1 MDALDIRGLSKTFSG
16 HVVLHGVDLTVKSGE
31 VHALVGQNGSG
42 KSTLIKILAGYHSP
56 DRGATATVLGR
67 ELELGSAAAADRL
80 NVRFVHQDLG
90 LVNDLSI
97 TENIMLGRTYPKI
110 AGIKISWGTARQIAR
125 DCIARTGPP
134 IDVNRSVGEF
144 GIAERTRIAIA
155 RALPDNDDPALIVL
169 DEPTAALPA
178 RDVAALFDTIRGL
191 TAAGNAVILVSHHLD
206 EILGVSDTVTVLRD
220 GTKVTSV
227 ATSDVDHD
235 TLTHL
240 IIGSSLVKNVERP
253 RTART
258 TAPTNV
264 EITGL
269 RGTALLDFNASLRPG
284 EIVGVA
290 GLTGSG
296 REEVG
301 ALTIGREHRRG
312 GSVTVD
318 STAVASGDPIGA
330 MSAGMAWICGER
342 ARYGVFGD
350 MSLATNVTISDLSP
364 HTTSGR
370 LDRSKEQ
377 TEVARWIDDLGIV
390 ASGPDAAMTTLSGG
404 NQQKALV
411 ARALRLDPSF
421 LVLDDPTAGID
432 VGAREQVHRII
443 AEQADA
449 SMSVLITSTDSEEL
463 ARLCDRVL
471 VLSRGQVV
479 AELHRG
485 VDLDASSID
494 HAQVAGASA

>member
-1 MDALDIRGLSKTFSG
+1 MNALDIRGLSKTFSG
-16 HVVLHGVDLTVKSGE
+16 HVVLHGVDLAVKVGE

-56 DRGATATVLGR
+56 DRGAKATVLDR

-97 TENIMLGRTYPKI
+97 TENIMLGRLYPKRF
-110 AGIKISWGTARQIAR
+110 GVKINWGKARQIAR
-125 DCIARTGPP
+125 DCLARTGPP

-178 RDVAALFDTIRGL
+178 RDVEALFDTIRSL
-191 TAAGNAVILVSHHLD
+191 TVAGNSVILVSHHLD
-206 EILGVSDTVTVLRD
+206 EILGVSDSITVLRD
-220 GTKVTSV
+220 GVKVASV
-227 ATSDVDHD
+227 ATSEVDHD
-235 TLTHL
+235 TLTNL
-240 IIGSSLVKNVERP
+240 IIGTTLDKNVKRP
-253 RTART
+253 RMARSDQP
-258 TAPTNV
+258 ANV
-264 EITGL
+264 HITGL
-269 RGTALLDFNASLRPG
+269 RGTTLLEFSADIRPG
-284 EIVGVA
+284 EILGVA

-296 REEVG
+296 REEVA
-301 ALTIGREHRRG
+301 ALTIGREHRSEG
-312 GSVTVD
+312 TVTID
-318 STAVASGDPIGA
+318 GTAVSSGDPIDA
-330 MSAGMAWICGER
+330 LSAGMAWICGER
-342 ARYGVFGD
+342 ARYGVFST
-350 MSLATNVTISDLSP
+350 MSLGTNVTISDLSL
-364 HTTSGR
+364 HTRAGR
-370 LDRSKEQ
+370 LDRSRERA
-377 TEVARWIDDLGIV
+377 EVAQWIADLGIV
-390 ASGPDAAMTTLSGG
+390 ASGPDATMTTLSGG
-404 NQQKALV
+404 NQQKVLV
-411 ARALRLDPSF
+411 ARALRLEPMF

-432 VGAREQVHRII
+432 IGAREQVHGII
-443 AEQADA
+443 ADHADA

-471 VLSRGQVV
+471 VLSRGHVI

-485 VDLDASSID
+485 VDLDAPSID

>member
-1 MDALDIRGLSKTFSG
+1 MNALDIRGLSKTFSG
-16 HVVLHGVDLTVKSGE
+16 HVVLDGVDLTVKLGE

-42 KSTLIKILAGYHSP
+42 KSTLIKVLAGYHTP
-56 DRGATATVLGR
+56 DPGATASVLGR

-97 TENIMLGRTYPKI
+97 TENIMLGRTYPKV
-110 AGIKISWGTARQIAR
+110 AGVKVHWRKARQIAR
-125 DCIARTGPP
+125 ECIARTGPP
-134 IDVNRSVGEF
+134 IDVNRGVGEF

-178 RDVAALFDTIRGL
+178 RDVEALFDTIRSL

-220 GTKVTSV
+220 GSRIASV
-227 ATSDVDHD
+227 ATADVDHD
-235 TLTHL
+235 RLTNL
-240 IIGSSLVKNVERP
+240 IIGKELVRNVDRP
-253 RTART
+253 RATQTHQKPSVR
-258 TAPTNV
+258 
-264 EITGL
+264 ISGL
-269 RGTALLDFNASLRPG
+269 QGTALLDFSTDLRSG

-296 REEVG
+296 REEVA
-301 ALTIGREHRRG
+301 ALTIGREPRSGGEVTVG
-312 GSVTVD
+312 GSRVP
-318 STAVASGDPIGA
+318 SGDPIKS
-330 MSAGMAWICGER
+330 MRAGMAWICGER
-342 ARYGVFGD
+342 ARYGVFSTMNLGE
-350 MSLATNVTISDLSP
+350 NVTISDLGCLSD
-364 HTTSGR
+364 SGR
-370 LDRSKEQ
+370 LNHKRERA
-377 TEVARWIDDLGIV
+377 EVARWIDDLGIV
-390 ASGPDAAMTTLSGG
+390 ASGPGASMTTLSGG

-411 ARALRLDPSF
+411 ARALRLNPAF

-432 VGAREQVHRII
+432 IGAREQVHSII
-443 AEQADA
+443 ADHTDE
-449 SMSVLITSTDSEEL
+449 SMAVLITSTDSDEL

-471 VLSRGQVV
+471 VMSRGQVV
-479 AELHRG
+479 AELRRG

-494 HAQVAGASA
+494 HAQVAGASV